1 MSKKII
7 ITLLAAAFFIGAI
20 GSAHAATGSA
30 LIAQYGCL
38 NCHYIIPTTILN
50 ADEVAFITDAI
61 FGGVMSGISS
71 LKTLTAADI
80 QAIADY
86 LIPPVPCTSFT
97 YSAWSTC
104 QSNNTQ
110 SRTVS
115 SSSPTGCRVESPV
128 LTQTCTYVPPVMT
141 CTSFTYSAW
150 STCQSNNT
158 QSRTVS
164 SSSPTGCTGGSPLVT
179 ESCNY
184 VSPATQTIPVPTY
197 EQVFSYTAVVLPVL
211 NTDPTQAKPIGV
223 GPVALGENTLDV
235 KVNIG
240 PFAGPVDVSLVIYAP
255 AIISDDLYFLG
266 PDNQLKKLSDAVT
279 EEEQSLISAVQ
290 SQPSG
295 QAITPL
301 KKFSELILW
310 KTNVT
315 EVNESIYTGPTSDLK
330 PGLYTLVFVAQSP
343 YDDNSH
349 YRWVTYFNI
358 P

>member
-1 MSKKII
+1 M
-7 ITLLAAAFFIGAI
+7 
-20 GSAHAATGSA
+20 
-30 LIAQYGCL
+30 
-38 NCHYIIPTTILN
+38 
-50 ADEVAFITDAI
+50 
-61 FGGVMSGISS
+61 
-71 LKTLTAADI
+71 
-80 QAIADY
+80 
-86 LIPPVPCTSFT
+86 
-97 YSAWSTC
+97 
-104 QSNNTQ
+104 
-110 SRTVS
+110 
-115 SSSPTGCRVESPV
+115 
-128 LTQTCTYVPPVMT
+128 
-141 CTSFTYSAW
+141 
-150 STCQSNNT
+150 
-158 QSRTVS
+158 
-164 SSSPTGCTGGSPLVT
+164 T

-223 GPVALGENTLDV
+223 GLVALGENTLDV